1 MASVRK
7 HYDNFLAEHY
17 SWMFGD
23 FHATVQENK
32 DLFKLNGFEPRLGGK
47 ALDLGCGSGFQSIA
61 LSKLGFRVLAVDMC
75 ETLLNELRNR
85 SAGRDIDVVQGD
97 ILDYNMY
104 ADEGPFEVAV
114 CMGDTLTHLQ
124 NTREVS
130 ALFATIYPLLEQG
143 GRLALSFR
151 DLTAEL
157 KGIDRIIPVRS
168 DDDKI
173 MATFLEYEKTQVN
186 VHDIVFVRGDSGWDL
201 RKSTYKKLRIGMHQ
215 VQDFL
220 QHLDFKIIS
229 SEVKEGFSLI
239 IAEK

>member
-23 FHATVQENK
+23 FNATVQKNQ
-32 DLFKLNGFEPRLGGK
+32 DFFQLNGFEPRSGGK

-61 LSKLGFRVLAVDMC
+61 LAKLGFRVLAVDMC

-85 SAGRDIDVVQGD
+85 SGGRDIVTVQGD
-97 ILDYNMY
+97 IVDYRMY

-124 NTREVS
+124 RTREVS

-143 GRLALSFR
+143 GRFALSFR

-173 MATFLEYEKTQVN
+173 MATFLEYEETQVN
-186 VHDIVFVRGDSGWDL
+186 VHDIVFIKGDSGWEL
-201 RKSTYKKLRIGMHQ
+201 KKSTYSKLRIGMHQ
-215 VQDFL
+215 VHDFL
-220 QHLDFKIIS
+220 QHLGFKIS
-229 SEVKEGFSLI
+229 SSHVQKGFSVI